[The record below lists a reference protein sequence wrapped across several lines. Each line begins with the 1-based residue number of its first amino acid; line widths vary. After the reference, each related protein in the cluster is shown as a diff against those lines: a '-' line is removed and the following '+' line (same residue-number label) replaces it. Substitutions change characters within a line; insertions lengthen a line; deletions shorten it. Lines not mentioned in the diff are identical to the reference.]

1 MINTS
6 EVAIF
11 IDSMI
16 VKTKEEEYN
25 KVVENIVKILVEND
39 LYVKLKNGSEML
51 GSCYNLKLELR
62 LH

>member
-1 MINTS
+1 M
-6 EVAIF
+6 AIF

-39 LYVKLKNGSEML
+39 LYVKLKNGSEIL